1 MVRNGS
7 LRLAAARLNFFSV
20 PRNLGLSFGKLY
32 GLLEDVSRLGLGWFW
47 WKGDFSIFE
56 LGKVLENDLLHS
68 VSSTL

>member
-7 LRLAAARLNFFSV
+7 HRLAAAHLNFFSV
-20 PRNLGLSFGKLY
+20 PRNLGLSFGTLY